1 MPIEA
6 MLGAPVAAPAPT
18 PAADPAATPPPAAP
32 PAAGTPAPAPQAAHA
47 TGVNWLP
54 DADPDTAGYVQNKGW
69 NGPADVLTS
78 YRNLEK
84 LMGAD
89 RAGRTVEI
97 PKDPDDAVAM
107 GQFYERLGRP
117 NTAEEYGLPL
127 PENADPEFA
136 KWAKETFHE
145 IGLTSAQARV
155 LTEKWNGLMGGKVE
169 AGKAASQARLV
180 EEGDSLRKEWGAA
193 FEQNCRAVDMA
204 VAQFG
209 LDQETVVA
217 LRDAIGPLKAMKFF
231 HQIGSKLGEDVFVSG
246 GQTASNIPTPAAA
259 QAQLKDLTMQKDFLD
274 AFLNPSHPGHKAAV
288 DKKAKLTAL
297 AYPQ

>member
-1 MPIEA
+1 M
-6 MLGAPVAAPAPT
+6 
-18 PAADPAATPPPAAP
+18 
-32 PAAGTPAPAPQAAHA
+32 
-47 TGVNWLP
+47 
-54 DADPDTAGYVQNKGW
+54 QNKGW
-69 NGPADVLTS
+69 KGPADMLTS
-78 YRNLEK
+78 YANLEK

-117 NTAEEYGLPL
+117 KTAEEYSLPL
-127 PENADPEFA
+127 PEKGADPEFA
-136 KWAKETFHE
+136 KWAKETFHK

-180 EEGDSLRKEWGAA
+180 EEGNALRREWGAA

-259 QAQLKDLTMQKDFLD
+259 QAQLKELTMQRDFLD
-274 AFLNPSHPGHKAAV
+274 AFLNPSHPGHAAAV
-288 DKKAKLTAL
+288 EKKSKLTAL
-297 AYPQ
+297 AYPG

>member
-1 MPIEA
+1 MSSEA
-6 MLGAPVAAPAPT
+6 MLGAPVAAPASE
-18 PAADPAATPPPAAP
+18 TPPPAAP
-32 PAAGTPAPAPQAAHA
+32 AAGQPAPAPQAAHV
-47 TGVNWLP
+47 GGIPWLP

-69 NGPADVLTS
+69 RDPGDVLKS
-78 YRNLEK
+78 YVNLEK

-117 NTAEEYGLPL
+117 KTAEEYALPL
-127 PENADPEFA
+127 PEKGADPEFA

-169 AGKAASQARLV
+169 AGKAASQARMV
-180 EEGDSLRKEWGAA
+180 EEGNALRQEWGAA

-259 QAQLKDLTMQKDFLD
+259 QAQLKDLTMQRDFLD
-274 AFLNPSHPGHKAAV
+274 AFLNPSHPGHAAAV
-288 DKKAKLTAL
+288 EKKSKLTAL
-297 AYPQ
+297 AYPG

>member
-1 MPIEA
+1 MSSEA
-6 MLGAPVAAPAPT
+6 MLGAPVAAPASE
-18 PAADPAATPPPAAP
+18 TPPPAAP
-32 PAAGTPAPAPQAAHA
+32 AAGQPAPAPQAAHV
-47 TGVNWLP
+47 GGIPWLP

-69 NGPADVLTS
+69 SGPGDVLKS
-78 YRNLEK
+78 YVNLEK

-117 NTAEEYGLPL
+117 KTAEEYALPL
-127 PENADPEFA
+127 PEKGADPEFA

-155 LTEKWNGLMGGKVE
+155 LTEKWNGLMGGKIE
-169 AGKAASQARLV
+169 AGQAAAQSRLV
-180 EEGDSLRKEWGAA
+180 EEGNALRKEWGAA

-209 LDQETVVA
+209 LDPETMVA
-217 LRDAIGPLKAMKFF
+217 LRDAIGPAKAMKLF
-231 HQIGSKLGEDVFVSG
+231 HQIGTKLGEDVFVSG
-246 GQTASNIPTPAAA
+246 GQSASNIATPAAA
-259 QAQLKDLTMQKDFLD
+259 QAQLKDLTMQRDFLD
-274 AFLNPSHPGHKAAV
+274 AFLNPSHPGHAAAV
-288 DKKAKLTAL
+288 EKKSKLTAL
-297 AYPQ
+297 AYPG